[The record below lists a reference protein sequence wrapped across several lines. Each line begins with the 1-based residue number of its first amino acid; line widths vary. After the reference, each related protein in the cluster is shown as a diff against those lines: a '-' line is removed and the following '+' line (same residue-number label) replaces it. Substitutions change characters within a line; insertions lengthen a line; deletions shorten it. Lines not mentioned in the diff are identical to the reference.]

1 MGIPD
6 NLLEGPQLFHA
17 QSRVAACLP
26 AAHHRICFGWKPY
39 VISLK
44 GGTLLMYEAWSNVWG
59 GGIYV
64 RMKKASYI

>member
-17 QSRVAACLP
+17 QWRAAACLP
-26 AAHHRICFGWKPY
+26 AAHHNICFGWKPY

-44 GGTLLMYEAWSNVWG
+44 GSTLLIYEAWSYAWG
-59 GGIYV
+59 GGSDAW
-64 RMKKASYI
+64 MKKASYI